1 MKEYN
6 LDFDQN
12 MANLLYCKKY
22 KKSFKV
28 WFSDLGKN
36 GVRYNLNKYDQDLE
50 CDECKNKGS
59 WFIVNEKYK
68 IGLCDNCLKLFE
80 SEARDFSLDNYCF
93 RITIAE
99 NEDFKDLIPDDYNDL
114 SASQQQAII
123 NKLIK
128 ENPEFAE
135 FLRRIADC

>member
-36 GVRYNLNKYDQDLE
+36 GVRYNFNKYDQDLE
-50 CDECKNKGS
+50 CEICQNIGS
-59 WFIVNEKYK
+59 WFILNEKYK
-68 IGLCDNCLKLFE
+68 VGLCENCLKLFE
-80 SEARDFSLDNYCF
+80 SEATDFSLNNYCF
-93 RITIAE
+93 RITIAK
-99 NEDFKDLIPDDYNDL
+99 NEDFSDLIPDDYNKL
-114 SASQQQAII
+114 EII
-123 NKLIK
+123 
-128 ENPEFAE
+128 EA
-135 FLRRIADC
+135 